1 MSLLTGIA
9 PIPIGIIAF
18 TTLYIANKMR
28 ERAANGMFEFLF
40 GLGNLFVLATLFVIF
55 LSLQN
60 IGSSSADTVFP
71 IFQAMLWIYLL
82 ICLVL
87 VFSLLK
93 HVLEAM
99 WNKKLREYAGV

>member
-9 PIPIGIIAF
+9 PIPLGIIAF
-18 TTLYIANKMR
+18 TMLYIAIKMR

-40 GLGNLFVLATLFVIF
+40 GLGNLFVLATLFSVF

-60 IGSSSADTVFP
+60 IGSSLADVVFP
-71 IFQAMLWIYLL
+71 IFQAMLWVYLL

-87 VFSLLK
+87 IFSLLK
-93 HVLEAM
+93 HILEAM
-99 WNKKLREYAGV
+99 WNKKLREYGGF